1 MSEDMTQKMLRAVL
15 QSNKNGVSITR
26 LQSDFKSLT
35 GEFIQHRQRGYP
47 SLEAYLR
54 TMPSVARLEN
64 RMGEVMCFAG
74 VCEETAHIA
83 QLVAR
88 QKSSKKCG
96 RSQMVNCRMRSNLS
110 SQFMFSE
117 TRRILRLAPAPLLH
131 PDKSRLRQ
139 PAQRGHPGWGM
150 ARQTRPRGYGGCSI
164 GGDYRLN
171 DNRFTSNTPLQHR
184 APSAHASTPAPA
196 SVQMKAATPYERR
209 VIYAPRQHKVNGP
222 VLTVNILNHAA
233 LPAPSTKPTPP
244 SSSIPPSRQ
253 GPSLGCVYN
262 LSQVQGRLKQ
272 LLAKYS
278 SGLWLSKLPS
288 VYRDMFCQ
296 DLPGQALID
305 MEKWTSVCLVEKPCS
320 TNRADRLVYPPT
332 PKPKPST
339 STSSSTPFNPG
350 FNFSKAAAAK
360 ITFIPTFNP
369 RYTFTAKHGS
379 PDLASPTPS
388 RPIVA
393 PSPARPAPP
402 LHIKAVG
409 SPPLAQPLSSP
420 TTTPSS
426 LRNTS
431 LSTPSS
437 LRNSSLSSSPTTTPS
452 SLRNTSCSSPTTTPS
467 SLRNTSC
474 SSPTTTPSSLRN
486 TSCSSPTT
494 TPSSL
499 RNTSCSS
506 PTTTPS
512 SLRNTSC
519 SSPTTTPSSLRN
531 TSCSSPTTTPSSL
544 RNSSLS
550 SPTTPSP
557 LRTLSPLSSR
567 PLPPALSVPADV
579 RSKLKELLSKYPH
592 GLWAH
597 ALSSLFLETYKTPF
611 PEGVLNNLSVL
622 LDICTVEFPMP
633 NNKNKAILYGPRM
646 QPTTKSPPP
655 PSGLPVC
662 PSLVPPLE
670 PPRELFPSVLVMD
683 TGDASAVTLRY
694 VGESYSQAL
703 EDMEDAMKLFYR
715 QASNQLPVPAPVTG
729 QLATVWVE
737 DEDEVVRVQVTEVM
751 VEKDEVKVY
760 YVDHGFSE
768 VILRTQLMELQQ
780 DFLKLPLQATNCRL
794 AGVEAFGVSP
804 VVVRTLESL
813 TLEKILLLEVL
824 ERPEQELPLVVL
836 YNTSLDQDLNINAC
850 CLHALHDTSM
860 SSTLQESTTFED
872 VLVTNV
878 YTDGTVFCQVPSRG
892 RRKLQELLEKI
903 EAFFVT
909 QVTSECLV
917 SRPFSGKVCLARYQ
931 GNWSRAEITML
942 HGSKV
947 MDILFIDLGVPAS
960 VEITELRE
968 IPPPLL
974 HDLLV
979 IPPQAIK
986 CCLADVPTS
995 VWTQEAVVWL
1005 KNAVLPSISCSMTIS
1020 KVDSNRVVHMS
1031 LFNTPAPHSPSCSL
1045 NHQMALAGLW
1055 KPPSQGPARPS
1066 PPPTSDPHLDLSD
1079 LMGQLSLS
1087 TAVGSPLAQ
1096 PMSPPQAQ
1104 SEAGGTPT
1112 RSDPALEPLAG
1123 GVTLPLPPLMEL
1135 PKAHES
1141 MDVFVP
1147 VACHPD
1153 YFVVQSWQD
1162 MFKLVVLMGEMI
1174 LYYNNLEGDEVPVC
1188 VGEVYAAKVENNW
1201 HRVLVKGML
1210 TNGLVSV
1217 YELDYGKHEL
1227 VSCILLRTLIEEFR
1241 QLPFQAITAQLAGV
1255 DQHTWSE
1262 AASIVFRNHVEKRP
1276 LVAQVESVQEAP
1288 LPWDRK
1294 LTLYLVDTSR
1304 VDADVWV
1311 HNIMADFAEEFTT
1324 AA

>member
-54 TMPSVARLEN
+54 SMPSVARLEN

-110 SQFMFSE
+110 SQFMFS
-117 TRRILRLAPAPLLH
+117 
-131 PDKSRLRQ
+131 DKSRLRQ

-184 APSAHASTPAPA
+184 APSTHASTPAPA

-209 VIYAPRQHKVNGP
+209 VIYDPKQHKVNGP
-222 VLTVNILNHAA
+222 VLTVNIRNHAA

-272 LLAKYS
+272 LLAKYC

-379 PDLASPTPS
+379 PDVASPTPS

-426 LRNTS
+426 L
-431 LSTPSS
+431 P
-437 LRNSSLSSSPTTTPS
+437 
-452 SLRNTSCSSPTTTPS
+452 
-467 SLRNTSC
+467 
-474 SSPTTTPSSLRN
+474 
-486 TSCSSPTT
+486 
-494 TPSSL
+494 
-499 RNTSCSS
+499 
-506 PTTTPS
+506 
-512 SLRNTSC
+512 
-519 SSPTTTPSSLRN
+519 
-531 TSCSSPTTTPSSL
+531 
-544 RNSSLS
+544 
-550 SPTTPSP
+550 
-557 LRTLSPLSSR
+557 PLSSR

-633 NNKNKAILYGPRM
+633 NNKYKVEPYENKVEPYENKVEPYENKAILYGPRM

-715 QASNQLPVPAPVTG
+715 QASNQLPVPGPVTG

-768 VILRTQLMELQQ
+768 VILRTKLMELQQ

-824 ERPEQELPLVVL
+824 ERPERELPLVVL

-860 SSTLQESTTFED
+860 SSTLQFETNKKYSEEQEESTTFED

-878 YTDGTVFCQVPSRG
+878 YTDDGTVFCQVPSRG
-892 RRKLQELLEKI
+892 RHKLLELLEKI

-909 QVTSECLV
+909 RVTSECLV

-1020 KVDSNRVVHMS
+1020 KVDSNRVVHML

-1096 PMSPPQAQ
+1096 PTSPPQAQ
-1104 SEAGGTPT
+1104 SGAGGTPT
-1112 RSDPALEPLAG
+1112 RSDPALEPLPG

-1135 PKAHES
+1135 PKARES

-1227 VSCILLRTLIEEFR
+1227 VSCTLLRTLIEEFR

-1288 LPWDRK
+1288 RSWDRK

>member
-35 GEFIQHRQRGYP
+35 GEFIPHRQRGYP

-54 TMPSVARLEN
+54 TMPSVARLDY

-110 SQFMFSE
+110 SQFMFS
-117 TRRILRLAPAPLLH
+117 
-131 PDKSRLRQ
+131 DKSRLRQ
-139 PAQRGHPGWGM
+139 PAQRGHPTQRGHPGWGM

-184 APSAHASTPAPA
+184 APSVHASAPAPPA
-196 SVQMKAATPYERR
+196 VQMKAATPYERR
-209 VIYAPRQHKVNGP
+209 VIYAPRQHKLNGP
-222 VLTVNILNHAA
+222 VLTVNILNDAA
-233 LPAPSTKPTPP
+233 LPTPSPKPTPP

-288 VYRDMFCQ
+288 VYRDMFSQ

-305 MEKWTSVCLVEKPCS
+305 MEKWTSVCSVEKPCS
-320 TNRADRLVYPPT
+320 TNRADRLVYPPA
-332 PKPKPST
+332 PEPKPST
-339 STSSSTPFNPG
+339 SSTLTPSTSTSTPG

-379 PDLASPTPS
+379 PD
-388 RPIVA
+388 
-393 PSPARPAPP
+393 
-402 LHIKAVG
+402 
-409 SPPLAQPLSSP
+409 
-420 TTTPSS
+420 
-426 LRNTS
+426 
-431 LSTPSS
+431 
-437 LRNSSLSSSPTTTPS
+437 
-452 SLRNTSCSSPTTTPS
+452 
-467 SLRNTSC
+467 
-474 SSPTTTPSSLRN
+474 
-486 TSCSSPTT
+486 
-494 TPSSL
+494 
-499 RNTSCSS
+499 
-506 PTTTPS
+506 
-512 SLRNTSC
+512 
-519 SSPTTTPSSLRN
+519 
-531 TSCSSPTTTPSSL
+531 
-544 RNSSLS
+544 
-550 SPTTPSP
+550 
-557 LRTLSPLSSR
+557 
-567 PLPPALSVPADV
+567 SVPVDV

-597 ALSSLFLETYKTPF
+597 ALSSLFLETYKKPF

-683 TGDASAVTLRY
+683 TSDASAVTLRY
-694 VGESYSQAL
+694 VGEGYSQAL

-715 QASNQLPVPAPVTG
+715 QPSNQLPVPAPVTG

-737 DEDEVVRVQVTEVM
+737 DDDEVVRVQVTEVM
-751 VEKDEVKVY
+751 VKKDEVKVY

-768 VILRTQLMELQQ
+768 VILRTKLMELQQ

-794 AGVEAFGVSP
+794 AGVEAFGVSS

-824 ERPEQELPLVVL
+824 ERPERELPLVVL

-878 YTDGTVFCQVPSRG
+878 YTDGSVFCQVPSRG
-892 RRKLQELLEKI
+892 RHKLHELLEKI
-903 EAFFVT
+903 EAFLVT

-1005 KNAVLPSISCSMTIS
+1005 KNAVQPSISCSMTIS
-1020 KVDSNRVVHMS
+1020 KVDSNRVVHML
-1031 LFNTPAPHSPSCSL
+1031 LFNTPAPHSPSSSL

-1055 KPPSQGPARPS
+1055 KPPSQGPARFS
-1066 PPPTSDPHLDLSD
+1066 PPPTSDPHLVLTD

-1087 TAVGSPLAQ
+1087 TAVGSPVAQ
-1096 PMSPPQAQ
+1096 PTSPPQAQ
-1104 SEAGGTPT
+1104 SGAGGTPT

-1123 GVTLPLPPLMEL
+1123 EVKLPLPPLMEL
-1135 PKAHES
+1135 PKVRDS

-1153 YFVVQSWQD
+1153 YFVVQSWQEL
-1162 MFKLVVLMGEMI
+1162 FKLVVLMGEMI
-1174 LYYNNLEGDEVPVC
+1174 LYYNKLEGDEVPVC

-1227 VSCILLRTLIEEFR
+1227 VSCTLLRTLIEEFR

-1255 DQHTWSE
+1255 DQRTWSE
-1262 AASIVFRNHVEKRP
+1262 AASIVFRNHVEKHP

-1304 VDADVWV
+1304 ADADVWV